1 MRLRPR
7 FGIDINLI
15 DDYGDI
21 YVGPLEIS
29 WCNQACYEPGSFG
42 LDWGNKWHLYMTYYE
57 SCDPFTG
64 TQDGW
69 PGFVDWELCVYNDSV
84 DDKQCYSP
92 MVAWYN
98 LKKWISN
105 HLHRS

>member
-7 FGIDINLI
+7 IGIDINLV

-29 WCNQACYEPGSFG
+29 WCNQGDYEPGSFG
-42 LDWGNKWHLYMTYYE
+42 LDWQNKWHLYMTYYE

-84 DDKQCYSP
+84 RSKQCYSP
-92 MVAWYN
+92 MLAWYN

-105 HLHRS
+105 HLRRS